1 MAAAVVAAGLMLV
14 AIAWS
19 GRDSGPVAE
28 GELRVEVVRRLPHD
42 GDAFTQ
48 GLELVDGDVVE
59 STGRYGESTV
69 RRWDLESGTVSEE
82 VSVPEEFFAEGLTEL
97 PDGRLVQL
105 TWKAGVAIVREA
117 DSFEEV
123 DRFTYDG
130 EGWGICMDEP
140 SGRLVMSD
148 GSADL
153 TFRDPVTFEV
163 TGSVDVVD
171 GAGAAVDQLNEL
183 ECVDGRI
190 WANVWQSDTI
200 VAIDPGSGELEAT
213 VDASG
218 LLSEAQQA
226 DADVLNGIAA
236 LPDDEFLITGKLWP
250 EALVVRF
257 VPVEATS

>member
-1 MAAAVVAAGLMLV
+1 
-14 AIAWS
+14 
-19 GRDSGPVAE
+19 
-28 GELRVEVVRRLPHD
+28 
-42 GDAFTQ
+42 
-48 GLELVDGDVVE
+48 
-59 STGRYGESTV
+59 
-69 RRWDLESGTVSEE
+69 
-82 VSVPEEFFAEGLTEL
+82 
-97 PDGRLVQL
+97 
-105 TWKAGVAIVREA
+105 
-117 DSFEEV
+117 
-123 DRFTYDG
+123 
-130 EGWGICMDEP
+130 
-140 SGRLVMSD
+140 
-148 GSADL
+148 
-153 TFRDPVTFEV
+153 
-163 TGSVDVVD
+163 SVDVVD